1 MTCPQCGHKNAVG
14 AAVCATCA
22 TPLSNL
28 CPNCGF
34 ENPRGFKF
42 CGNCGVNLLTATMA
56 RESST
61 EKLRRV
67 QGVMPS
73 PLVDKI
79 INASKQIE
87 GERRTVT
94 VLFSDVVGFTTI
106 SETLDPETVYNII
119 DASVAAF
126 RDEIYAHEGT
136 LDKFMGDGVMALF
149 GAPVMHEDDPTRA
162 VRCALGMHAALK
174 RVNNDMLHK
183 HGVQLQMRIGLNL
196 GTVVVADIGADLRMN
211 YTAMGD
217 TVNVASRLQSVAE
230 PGTTLVSRAVYEQTR
245 AMFDYTEL
253 GSIRVKGRIE
263 PVEIYQVMGLKREP
277 GRARGIPGLAAPM
290 VGREQEMA
298 RVQHVVETLARD
310 HSGGLVLITG
320 EAGLGKS
327 RLIGELKQWIGR
339 TPELAELRVYEGGC
353 VAYGQSAYDVQLQI
367 LNSLLSI
374 RPEDAPS
381 ARRDK
386 MRHHVRDVAG
396 ERGLHNILPYLE
408 NLMSVPPTE
417 REFAERLRHLEPAQ
431 MRQQL
436 FLAVR
441 DLLVAEA
448 RAHPLMLVFED
459 LHWADKPSLDM
470 LLYLLNSVE
479 DAPIVFLCIARPTD
493 NQAVPQIQRMG
504 ASLPEAR
511 YSTITLEPLTMQ
523 QSAALI
529 DLLLTI
535 ADLPESLRQ
544 MIPQRAEGNPFFLEE
559 ILRTLIDRNII
570 RRRAERWEMT
580 PGADTHSF
588 QVPRT
593 LESLI
598 MTRLD
603 HLSETTRYIAQ
614 CAAVIGRDFPDSILL
629 RIAETNPSRLDN
641 DLQELMDHEV
651 VTESVGVGD
660 RSAPTGVPRE
670 RLYAFRHILTQQIIY
685 NSVLLR
691 RREQLHFKIASAI
704 EELYADRL
712 EEQEERLAFHYGESK
727 DAAKALPHVIR
738 AAERAAGRFANE
750 EAMAYFRTALDLAT
764 RTQAPSETRTHILIG
779 LGNSQTHIGDFD
791 GASASLR
798 AAWDLARSAP
808 ASPTQ
813 ARQTAEIARRL
824 GRIYERRAKYDEAM
838 HWLES
843 ALREINRDVSS
854 GQAVERVRIYLDI
867 GWVHYRRGN
876 LDDAEHWRLRALEIS
891 EGLDY
896 YAEMGSAYNGLAALY
911 NHRGDWNKA
920 IESAQRGLE
929 VREMIGDVEGMSR
942 SHSNLGAILLNLGDW
957 DKALPHLDKSLEL
970 KQRIGDAKQL
980 ALAHNNLGYYY
991 LYKDDLGRAR
1001 EFFNT
1006 ARKHAEKIRDP
1017 NATCLALNSLAQV
1030 ESAEQNF
1037 DAAAL
1042 LLQRSLRLAENS
1054 GVRDWQAEAEYL
1066 LAEIDLQRGDF
1077 DRARDGAERALAL
1090 ARDLGIR
1097 QTEASA
1103 LRVLGATERTV
1114 RDWDAAEHH
1123 LTESITIS
1131 NDASS
1136 PFEAARSELELGE
1149 LCLERGMFEQA
1160 RTHLRHSRETFD
1172 RLGSKTLARRAQSSL
1187 HAFV

>member
-1 MTCPQCGHKNAVG
+1 M
-14 AAVCATCA
+14 
-22 TPLSNL
+22 
-28 CPNCGF
+28 
-34 ENPRGFKF
+34 
-42 CGNCGVNLLTATMA
+42 LTATMA
-56 RESST
+56 RESNS

-67 QGVMPS
+67 QGIMPS

-79 INASKQIE
+79 LNASKQIE

-94 VLFSDVVGFTTI
+94 VLFSDVVGFTSI

-162 VRCALGMHAALK
+162 VRCALGMHTALK
-174 RVNNDMLHK
+174 RVNDAMLHK

-230 PGTTLVSRAVYEQTR
+230 PGSTLVSRAVYEQTR
-245 AMFDYTEL
+245 AIFDYTEL

-263 PVEIYQVMGLKREP
+263 PVEIYQVMGIKREP

-290 VGREQEMA
+290 VGRDQELA

-310 HSGGLVLITG
+310 STGGLVLITG

-327 RLIGELKQWIGR
+327 RLMGELKQWIAR
-339 TPELAELRVYEGGC
+339 TPELTNLHVYEGGC
-353 VAYGQSAYDVQLQI
+353 VAYGQSAYDVQIQI
-367 LNSLLSI
+367 LNSLFEI
-374 RPEDAPS
+374 RPEDSAV

-386 MRHHVRDVAG
+386 IKEHVRQVIG
-396 ERGLHNILPYLE
+396 ERALLNILPYIE
-408 NLMSVPPTE
+408 NLMGVPPTE
-417 REFAERLRHLEPAQ
+417 RELAERIRHLEPAQ
-431 MRQQL
+431 LRQQL

-441 DLLVAEA
+441 DLLISHA
-448 RAHPLMLVFED
+448 RVHPLVLIFED
-459 LHWADKPSLDM
+459 LHWVDKPSLDM

-479 DAPIVFLCIARPTD
+479 DAPIVFLCVARPVD
-493 NQAVPQIQRMG
+493 NQAVPQIQRVG
-504 ASLPEAR
+504 STLPEAL
-511 YSTITLEPLTMQ
+511 YSAIALEPLSIQ
-523 QSAALI
+523 ESAALI

-535 ADLPESLRQ
+535 ADLPDTLRQ

-559 ILRTLIDRNII
+559 IIRTLIDRNII

-580 PGADTHSF
+580 PGADAHSF

-603 HLSETTRYIAQ
+603 HLSETTRYTAQ

-629 RIAETNPSRLDN
+629 RIADTNPSRLEN

-651 VTESVGVGD
+651 VTQSVGLND
-660 RSAPTGVPRE
+660 RSTVPSVAPRE
-670 RLYAFRHILTQQIIY
+670 RFYAFRHILTQQIIY

-691 RREQLHFKIASAI
+691 RREQLHYKIASAI

-712 EEQEERLAFHYGESK
+712 EEQAERLAFHYGESK

-738 AAERAAGRFANE
+738 SAERAAARYANE
-750 EAMAYFRTALDLAT
+750 EALSYYRTALDLAT

-791 GASASLR
+791 GASSSLR
-798 AAWDLARSAP
+798 SAWDLARSAP

-824 GRIYERRAKYDEAM
+824 GRGYERRAKYDEAM

-876 LDDAEHWRLRALEIS
+876 LEEAEHWRLRALEIS

-911 NHRGDWNKA
+911 NHKGDWNGA
-920 IESAQRGLE
+920 IEYAQRGLE
-929 VREMIGDVEGMSR
+929 VREKVGDVEGMSR
-942 SHSNLGAILLNLGDW
+942 SHSNLGAILLNLGEW
-957 DKALPHLDKSLEL
+957 DKALPHLEKSLEL

-980 ALAHNNLGYYY
+980 ALAHNNLGFYY
-991 LYKDDLGRAR
+991 LYKDDLARAR
-1001 EFFNT
+1001 EFFNA

-1030 ESAEQNF
+1030 EAAEQHY

-1054 GVRDWQAEAEYL
+1054 GVRDWQAEGEYL
-1066 LAEIDLQRGDF
+1066 LAETELQRGDM
-1077 DRARDGAERALAL
+1077 DHARDAAERALAL

-1097 QTEASA
+1097 QTEANA

-1114 RDWDAAEHH
+1114 RDWDAAEQH
-1123 LTESITIS
+1123 LKQSMAIS

-1149 LCLERGMFEQA
+1149 LYLERAMFEQA
-1160 RTHLRHSRETFD
+1160 RVHLRHSRETFE
-1172 RLGSKTLARRAQSSL
+1172 RLGAATLSRRAQNAL